1 MKAPSRRMSGVLA
14 AGAVALA
21 VVSGTA
27 STTLALPTPAF
38 AATASASELVVDDN
52 YPALYGW
59 INNKL
64 NDATS
69 IKISTSSCGVSDNG
83 NGMTVIPAQVKSMT
97 GWQQYFWESEGKAYD
112 RQLGYASNYETLT
125 FASSSTT
132 TLDHLTLKLL
142 DDHLVIPAGANITF
156 KNCTFTGRVKIET
169 GGKATFENCTF
180 KTATILNNGQASYT
194 GTTKEPTNK
203 GTAQSS
209 FEDLGIVASKTTLND
224 AVHGHAFQDKVKLT
238 LSGTNAKKA
247 TISASIDQ
255 ADSGLTASVDGGA
268 VTISGTPAAFGTY
281 TATITA
287 VAPDESG
294 NGTQSKSVAVN
305 ITVHQD
311 YTFTVEGSLD
321 AVRTGQGDYQDSSNH
336 ELTVYVTDEAG
347 NKQSYFDF
355 SSTAEGKAYS
365 LKPQISPEG
374 AGLSVTLFN
383 AGGKATITL
392 SGTAGTAGTYQVGAA
407 ATLGDYT
414 FGTNTVELRIYS
426 GNETLASQ
434 IAALSGN
441 PDSWDMEPYEID
453 RSDNATIPSWLHH
466 IYGSHTSGLYGQIG
480 NATDAAA
487 SDTLTIPA
495 GADVT
500 LENIKINSS
509 VKIVVEKGGKLTL
522 TDSCAFGPIE
532 VNGGTLTLNR
542 SSSVTNT
549 ITLNN
554 GSTLKDSEVVS
565 HAQFLTDG
573 RKPTPTAP
581 AQVVTVNGSVAF
593 EGANTIKADQSQIG
607 LKVTGTAQVP
617 AGSNLTVTGGNGGTA
632 PGNAAS
638 AIELDH
644 GTITGAGALTATGG
658 SYEVGGNGFP
668 ATAVTG
674 TGTLSTGS
682 LTLTGGD
689 ADTIYNS
696 AIDGADAGVKT
707 ITVTTKAGN
716 RQIAG
721 GKGVNGGADGKGE
734 ESLTIDDSDHSS
746 NSTPTDGK
754 ADSGKTNASDN
765 TGGNAAAASAKKR
778 PKTKSALPTTGD
790 YTVLAVTGACIA
802 GVSAIGAGTT
812 LTRKR
817 NG

>member
-27 STTLALPTPAF
+27 GTTLTLPTPAF
-38 AATASASELVVDDN
+38 AAPASASELVVDDN
-52 YPALYGW
+52 HPALYGW

-64 NDATS
+64 ADATT
-69 IKISTSSCGVSDNG
+69 IKISASSCGVSDDG
-83 NGMTVIPAQVKSMT
+83 NGTTVIPTQVKSMT

-112 RQLGYASNYETLT
+112 RQLGYADNYETLT
-125 FASSSTT
+125 FASGSTT

-156 KNCTFTGRVKIET
+156 KNCTFTGRVKIEM
-169 GGKATFENCTF
+169 GGKATFENCAF
-180 KTATILNNGQASYT
+180 KTATILNNGRANYT

-203 GTAQSS
+203 GTAESA
-209 FEDLGIVASKTTLND
+209 FEDLGLVANKAALSD
-224 AVHGHAFQDKVKLT
+224 AAHGHAFQDKVKLT

-247 TISASIDQ
+247 TVTASIDQ
-255 ADSGLTASVDGGA
+255 PDSGLTASVDDGT
-268 VTISGTPAAFGTY
+268 VTVSGTPAAHGTY
-281 TATITA
+281 SVTITA

-294 NGTQSKSVAVN
+294 NGTQSKSVTAS

-311 YTFTVEGSLD
+311 YTFTVEGTLD

-374 AGLSVTLFN
+374 AGLSTTLFN

-392 SGTAGTAGTYQVGAA
+392 SGTAGTAGTYQVGAV
-407 ATLGDYT
+407 ATLGDNT
-414 FGTNTVELRIYS
+414 FDTNTVELRIYS

-453 RSDNATIPSWLHH
+453 RSDNATIPTWLHH

-480 NATDAAA
+480 NASDAAA
-487 SDTLTIPA
+487 SDTLVIPA

-549 ITLNN
+549 ITLND

-573 RKPTPTAP
+573 RKPTPAAP
-581 AQVVTVNGSVAF
+581 AQVVTVNGIVTF
-593 EGANTIKADQSQIG
+593 EGTNIIKADQSQIG
-607 LKVTGTAQVP
+607 LKVAGTAQVP
-617 AGSNLTVTGGNGGTA
+617 AESTLTVTGGNGGTA
-632 PGNAAS
+632 PGDAAS
-638 AIELDH
+638 AVELDH

-658 SYEVGGNGFP
+658 SYEVGGSGVP

-707 ITVTTKAGN
+707 VTVTTKAAN

-721 GKGVNGGADGKGE
+721 GKGINGGTDGKGE
-734 ESLTIDDSDHSS
+734 ESLTIDDSDHEASP
-746 NSTPTDGK
+746 TPTDKPDNANG
-754 ADSGKTNASDN
+754 DASDSS
-765 TGGNAAAASAKKR
+765 TVTTAKKQ
-778 PKTKSALPTTGD
+778 TKGKKALPATGD
-790 YTVLAVTGACIA
+790 SAALATASVCIA
-802 GVSAIGAGTT
+802 GAVSIVAGST
-812 LTRKR
+812 LARRR
-817 NG
+817 NK

>member
-1 MKAPSRRMSGVLA
+1 MKAPSRRMPGVLA

-27 STTLALPTPAF
+27 GAALALPTPAF
-38 AATASASELVVDDN
+38 AATTSASELVVDDN
-52 YPALYGW
+52 YPSLYGW

-69 IKISTSSCGVSDNG
+69 IKISTSACGVSDNG
-83 NGMTVIPAQVKSMT
+83 NGTTVIPTQVKSMT
-97 GWQQYFWESEGKAYD
+97 GWQQSFWESEGKAYD
-112 RQLGYASNYETLT
+112 RQLGYASSYETLT
-125 FASSSTT
+125 FASGSTT

-169 GGKATFENCTF
+169 DGKATFENCTF

-194 GTTKEPTNK
+194 GTTKEPVNK
-203 GTAQSS
+203 GKAQSS

-255 ADSGLTASVDGGA
+255 ADSGLTASVDGST

-294 NGTQSKSVAVN
+294 NGTQSKSVTAS
-305 ITVHQD
+305 ITVHQN
-311 YTFTVEGSLD
+311 YTFTVEGTLD

-355 SSTAEGKAYS
+355 SSTTEGKAYS

-374 AGLSVTLFN
+374 AGLSATLFN
-383 AGGKATITL
+383 AGGKATVTL
-392 SGTAGTAGTYQVGAA
+392 SGTAGAAGSYQVGAA

-414 FGTNTVELRIYS
+414 FDTNTVELRIYS

-453 RSDNATIPSWLHH
+453 RSDNATIPTWLHH

-480 NATDAAA
+480 NATDAAV
-487 SDTLTIPA
+487 SDTLVIPA

-554 GSTLKDSEVVS
+554 GSTLKDSEVIS

-573 RKPTPTAP
+573 RKPTPAAP
-581 AQVVTVNGSVAF
+581 AQVVTANGIVTF
-593 EGANTIKADQSQIG
+593 EGTNIIKADQSQIG
-607 LKVTGTAQVP
+607 LKVTGTAQIP

-638 AIELDH
+638 AIELDR

-658 SYEVGGNGFP
+658 SYEVGGNGVP

-674 TGTLSTGS
+674 TGILSTGT

-707 ITVTTKAGN
+707 VTVTTKAN
-716 RQIAG
+716 KRQIAG
-721 GKGVNGGADGKGE
+721 GKGINGGADGKGE
-734 ESLTIDDSDHSS
+734 ESLTIDDSDHEA
-746 NSTPTDGK
+746 NPAPTDKPSNANGDAGDSNTTATTKKQAKGK
-754 ADSGKTNASDN
+754 KTLPATGDSVAM
-765 TGGNAAAASAKKR
+765 AAASA
-778 PKTKSALPTTGD
+778 
-790 YTVLAVTGACIA
+790 CIA
-802 GVSAIGAGTT
+802 GAVAIAAGSV
-812 LTRKR
+812 LAHRR
-817 NG
+817 NK

>member
-1 MKAPSRRMSGVLA
+1 MKAPSRRMPGVLA

-27 STTLALPTPAF
+27 GATLALPTPAF
-38 AATASASELVVDDN
+38 AATTSASELVVDDN
-52 YPALYGW
+52 YPSLYGW

-69 IKISTSSCGVSDNG
+69 IKISTSACGVSDNG
-83 NGMTVIPAQVKSMT
+83 NGTTVIPTQVKSMT
-97 GWQQYFWESEGKAYD
+97 GWQQSFWESEGKAYD
-112 RQLGYASNYETLT
+112 RQLGYASSYETLT
-125 FASSSTT
+125 FASGSTT
-132 TLDHLTLKLL
+132 TLNHLTLKLL

-194 GTTKEPTNK
+194 GTTKEPVNK
-203 GTAQSS
+203 GKAQSS

-255 ADSGLTASVDGGA
+255 ADSGLTASVDGST

-294 NGTQSKSVAVN
+294 NGTQSKSVTAN
-305 ITVHQD
+305 ITVHQN
-311 YTFTVEGSLD
+311 YTFTVEGTLD

-355 SSTAEGKAYS
+355 SSTTEGKAYS

-374 AGLSVTLFN
+374 AGLSATLFN
-383 AGGKATITL
+383 AGGKATVTL
-392 SGTAGTAGTYQVGAA
+392 SGTAGAAGTYQVGAA
-407 ATLGDYT
+407 VTLGDYA
-414 FGTNTVELRIYS
+414 FNTNTVELRIYS

-453 RSDNATIPSWLHH
+453 RSDNATIPTWLHH

-573 RKPTPTAP
+573 RKPTPAAP
-581 AQVVTVNGSVAF
+581 AQVVTANGIVTF
-593 EGANTIKADQSQIG
+593 EGTNIIKADQSQIG
-607 LKVTGTAQVP
+607 LKVTGTAQIP

-644 GTITGAGALTATGG
+644 GTITGAGTLAATGG
-658 SYEVGGNGFP
+658 SYEVGGNGVP
-668 ATAVTG
+668 ATAVAG
-674 TGTLSTGS
+674 TGTLSTGT
-682 LTLTGGD
+682 LILTGGD
-689 ADTIYNS
+689 ADTIYNT
-696 AIDGADAGVKT
+696 AINGADAGVKT
-707 ITVTTKAGN
+707 VTVTTKAPN

-721 GKGVNGGADGKGE
+721 GKGINGGADGKGE
-734 ESLTIDDSDHSS
+734 ESLTIDDSDHEA
-746 NSTPTDGK
+746 NPAPTDK
-754 ADSGKTNASDN
+754 P
-765 TGGNAAAASAKKR
+765 GNAGDEADDSNTTATTKKQAKGKKALPATGDSVAMAAASA
-778 PKTKSALPTTGD
+778 
-790 YTVLAVTGACIA
+790 CIA
-802 GVSAIGAGTT
+802 GAVAIAAGSV
-812 LTRKR
+812 LARRR
-817 NG
+817 NR

>member
-27 STTLALPTPAF
+27 GAALALPTPAF
-38 AATASASELVVDDN
+38 AATTSASELVVDDN

-83 NGMTVIPAQVKSMT
+83 NGTTVIPTQVKSMT

-125 FASSSTT
+125 FASGSTT

-194 GTTKEPTNK
+194 GTTKEPANK
-203 GTAQSS
+203 GKAQSS

-255 ADSGLTASVDGGA
+255 TDSGLTASVDGST

-294 NGTQSKSVAVN
+294 NGTQSKSVTAS

-311 YTFTVEGSLD
+311 YTFTVEGTLD

-355 SSTAEGKAYS
+355 SSTTEGKAYS
-365 LKPQISPEG
+365 LRPQISPEG
-374 AGLSVTLFN
+374 AGLSATLFN
-383 AGGKATITL
+383 AGGKATVTL
-392 SGTAGTAGTYQVGAA
+392 SGTAGAAGTYQVGAA

-453 RSDNATIPSWLHH
+453 RSDNATIPTWLHH

-532 VNGGTLTLNR
+532 VNGGTLALNR

-565 HAQFLTDG
+565 HARFLTDG
-573 RKPTPTAP
+573 RKPTPAAP
-581 AQVVTVNGSVAF
+581 AQVVIVNGTVTF
-593 EGANTIKADQSQIG
+593 EGTNTIKADQSQIG
-607 LKVTGTAQVP
+607 LKVAGTAQIP
-617 AGSNLTVTGGNGGTA
+617 AGSTLTVTGGNGGTA

-644 GTITGAGALTATGG
+644 GNITGAGTLAATGG
-658 SYEVGGNGFP
+658 SYEVGGNGVP
-668 ATAVTG
+668 ATAVAG
-674 TGTLSTGS
+674 TGTLSTGT
-682 LTLTGGD
+682 LILTGGD
-689 ADTIYNS
+689 ADTIYNT
-696 AIDGADAGVKT
+696 AINGADAGVKT
-707 ITVTTKAGN
+707 VTVTTKAPN

-721 GKGVNGGADGKGE
+721 GKGINGGADGKGE
-734 ESLTIDDSDHSS
+734 ESLTIDDSDHEANPAPTDKPGNTNGNAGD
-746 NSTPTDGK
+746 NSTAATAKKQAKGK
-754 ADSGKTNASDN
+754 KALPATGDSVAM
-765 TGGNAAAASAKKR
+765 AAASA
-778 PKTKSALPTTGD
+778 
-790 YTVLAVTGACIA
+790 CIA
-802 GVSAIGAGTT
+802 GAVAIAAGSM
-812 LTRKR
+812 LAHRR
-817 NG
+817 NK

>member
-1 MKAPSRRMSGVLA
+1 MKAPSKRMSGVLA

-27 STTLALPTPAF
+27 GTALALPTPAF
-38 AATASASELVVDDN
+38 AATTSASELVVDDN
-52 YPALYGW
+52 YPALYSW

-69 IKISTSSCGVSDNG
+69 IKISTSACGVSDNG
-83 NGMTVIPAQVKSMT
+83 NGTTVIPTQVKSMT

-125 FASSSTT
+125 FASGSTT

-156 KNCTFTGRVKIET
+156 KNCTFTGRVKIEK
-169 GGKATFENCTF
+169 GGKATFESCTF

-194 GTTKEPTNK
+194 GTTKEPVNK
-203 GTAQSS
+203 GKAQSS

-255 ADSGLTASVDGGA
+255 TDSGLTASVDGST

-294 NGTQSKSVAVN
+294 NGTQSKSVTVS
-305 ITVHQD
+305 ITVHQN
-311 YTFTVEGSLD
+311 YTFTVEGTLD

-355 SSTAEGKAYS
+355 SSTTEGKAYS
-365 LKPQISPEG
+365 LSPQISPKG
-374 AGLSVTLFN
+374 AGLSATLFN
-383 AGGKATITL
+383 AGGKATVTL
-392 SGTAGTAGTYQVGAA
+392 SGTAGAAG
-407 ATLGDYT
+407 TLGDYT
-414 FGTNTVELRIYS
+414 FDTNTVELRIYS

-441 PDSWDMEPYEID
+441 PSSWDMEPYEID
-453 RSDNATIPSWLHH
+453 RSDNATIPAWLHH

-573 RKPTPTAP
+573 RKPTPAAP
-581 AQVVTVNGSVAF
+581 AQVVTANGIVTF
-593 EGANTIKADQSQIG
+593 EGTNIIKADQSQIG
-607 LKVTGTAQVP
+607 LKVTGTAQIP

-658 SYEVGGNGFP
+658 SYEVGGNGVP

-674 TGTLSTGS
+674 TGKLSTGT

-707 ITVTTKAGN
+707 VTVTTKAN
-716 RQIAG
+716 KRQIAG
-721 GKGVNGGADGKGE
+721 GKGVNGEANGKGE

-746 NSTPTDGK
+746 NSAPTDKPDNNANADAGK
-754 ADSGKTNASDN
+754 NGTAVKT
-765 TGGNAAAASAKKR
+765 KKR
-778 PKTKSALPTTGD
+778 TKGKNALPATGDSSALAATS
-790 YTVLAVTGACIA
+790 ACIA
-802 GVSAIGAGTT
+802 GITAAAAGLT
-812 LTRKR
+812 LVRKR
-817 NG
+817 NK

>member
-27 STTLALPTPAF
+27 GAALALPTPAF
-38 AATASASELVVDDN
+38 AATTSASELVVDNN
-52 YPALYGW
+52 YPFLYGW

-69 IKISTSSCGVSDNG
+69 IKISTSACGVSDDG
-83 NGMTVIPAQVKSMT
+83 NGTTVIPTQVKSMT
-97 GWQQYFWESEGKAYD
+97 GWQQYFWESEGKTYD
-112 RQLGYASNYETLT
+112 RQLGYASSYETLT
-125 FASSSTT
+125 FASGSTT

-194 GTTKEPTNK
+194 GTTKEPVNK
-203 GTAQSS
+203 GKAQSS

-255 ADSGLTASVDGGA
+255 ADSGLTASVDGST

-294 NGTQSKSVAVN
+294 NGTQSKSVTAS
-305 ITVHQD
+305 ITVHQN
-311 YTFTVEGSLD
+311 YTFTVEGTLD

-355 SSTAEGKAYS
+355 SSTTEGKAYS

-374 AGLSVTLFN
+374 AGLSATLFN
-383 AGGKATITL
+383 AGGKATVTL
-392 SGTAGTAGTYQVGAA
+392 SGTAGAAGTYQVGAT

-414 FGTNTVELRIYS
+414 FDTNTVELRIYS

-453 RSDNATIPSWLHH
+453 RSDNATISTWLHH

-573 RKPTPTAP
+573 RKPTPAAP
-581 AQVVTVNGSVAF
+581 AQVVTANGTVTF
-593 EGANTIKADQSQIG
+593 EGTNIIKADQSQIG
-607 LKVTGTAQVP
+607 LKVTGTVQIP

-658 SYEVGGNGFP
+658 SYEVGGNGVP

-674 TGTLSTGS
+674 TGILSTGT

-707 ITVTTKAGN
+707 VTVTTKAN
-716 RQIAG
+716 KRQIAG
-721 GKGVNGGADGKGE
+721 GKGVNGGANGKSE

-746 NSTPTDGK
+746 DSAPTDKPNNNANADAGK
-754 ADSGKTNASDN
+754 DSTAVKTEKRTKGKN
-765 TGGNAAAASAKKR
+765 
-778 PKTKSALPTTGD
+778 ALPATGD
-790 YTVLAVTGACIA
+790 SAALAATSACIA
-802 GVSAIGAGTT
+802 GITAAAAGLT
-812 LTRKR
+812 LVRKR
-817 NG
+817 NK

>member
-21 VVSGTA
+21 VASGTA
-27 STTLALPTPAF
+27 GAALVLPTPAF
-38 AATASASELVVDDN
+38 AATTSASELVVDDN
-52 YPALYGW
+52 YPSLYGW

-69 IKISTSSCGVSDNG
+69 IKISTSACGVSDNG
-83 NGMTVIPAQVKSMT
+83 NGTTVIPTQVKSMT
-97 GWQQYFWESEGKAYD
+97 GWQQSFWDEGKAYD
-112 RQLGYASNYETLT
+112 RQLGYASSYETLT
-125 FASSSTT
+125 FASGSTT

-169 GGKATFENCTF
+169 GGKATFESCTF

-194 GTTKEPTNK
+194 GTTKEPVNK
-203 GTAQSS
+203 GKAQSS

-255 ADSGLTASVDGGA
+255 ADSGLTASADGST

-287 VAPDESG
+287 VAPDGSG
-294 NGTQSKSVAVN
+294 NGTQSKSVAAS

-311 YTFTVEGSLD
+311 YTFTVEGTLD

-355 SSTAEGKAYS
+355 SSTTEGKAYS
-365 LKPQISPEG
+365 LRPQISPEG
-374 AGLSVTLFN
+374 AGLSATLFN
-383 AGGKATITL
+383 AGGKATVTL
-392 SGTAGTAGTYQVGAA
+392 SGTAGAAGTYQVGAA
-407 ATLGDYT
+407 VTLGDYA
-414 FGTNTVELRIYS
+414 FNTNKVELRIHS

-453 RSDNATIPSWLHH
+453 RSDNATIPTWLHH

-480 NATDAAA
+480 NASDAAA
-487 SDTLTIPA
+487 SDTLVIPA

-522 TDSCAFGPIE
+522 TDSCVFGPIE

-573 RKPTPTAP
+573 RKPTPAAP
-581 AQVVTVNGSVAF
+581 AQVVTANGIVTF
-593 EGANTIKADQSQIG
+593 EGTNIIKADQSQIG
-607 LKVTGTAQVP
+607 LKVTGTAQIP

-644 GTITGAGALTATGG
+644 GVITGAGALTATGG
-658 SYEVGGNGFP
+658 SYEVGGNGVP

-674 TGTLSTGS
+674 TGILSTGT

-696 AIDGADAGVKT
+696 AIEGADAGVKT
-707 ITVTTKAGN
+707 VTVTTKAN
-716 RQIAG
+716 KRQIAG
-721 GKGVNGGADGKGE
+721 GKGINGGADGKGE

-746 NSTPTDGK
+746 NSAPTDKPNNNANADAGK
-754 ADSGKTNASDN
+754 NGTAVKTEKRTKGKN
-765 TGGNAAAASAKKR
+765 
-778 PKTKSALPTTGD
+778 ALPATGD
-790 YTVLAVTGACIA
+790 SAALAATSACIA
-802 GVSAIGAGTT
+802 GITAAAAGLT
-812 LTRKR
+812 LARKR
-817 NG
+817 NK